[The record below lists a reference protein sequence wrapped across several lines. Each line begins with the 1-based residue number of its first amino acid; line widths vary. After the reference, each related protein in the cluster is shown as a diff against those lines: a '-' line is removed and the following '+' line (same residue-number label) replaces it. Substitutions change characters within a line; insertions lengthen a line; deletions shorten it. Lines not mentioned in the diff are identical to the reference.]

1 MTCHEPAHERL
12 EPVKRAIAL
21 VAVPALA
28 FALAA
33 CGDSGSDGSGG
44 KGGSTPSPSAS
55 ASAAA
60 AQGSH
65 NDQDVM
71 FAQMMIPHHRQAV
84 EMAGLAP
91 SRASSAQVKTLAAGI
106 EKAQAPEIEKMTGWL
121 KAWGAPAG
129 MSGMQHDMPGIMG
142 EKDMTSLKGL
152 KGAAFDKA
160 FLRMMIKHHQGA
172 VTMARAENRSGQSP
186 DAKALAASIVRT
198 QSAEIAKMRDLLK

>member
-1 MTCHEPAHERL
+1 M
-12 EPVKRAIAL
+12 KRAIAL

-33 CGDSGSDGSGG
+33 CGDSGD
-44 KGGSTPSPSAS
+44 KGGSKPSAS
-55 ASAAA
+55 ASATA
-60 AQGSH
+60 AQASH
-65 NDQDVM
+65 NEQDVM

-91 SRASSAQVKTLAAGI
+91 SRAASAQVKTLAAGI
-106 EKAQAPEIEKMTGWL
+106 EKAQAPEIATMTGWL
-121 KAWGAPAG
+121 EDWGAPAA
-129 MSGMQHDMPGIMG
+129 MSGMHHDMPGIMG

-160 FLRMMIKHHQGA
+160 FLRMMIEHHRGA
-172 VTMARAENRSGQSP
+172 VTMARAENRSGRNA

-198 QSAEIAKMRDLLK
+198 QTAEIARMRGLLK

>member
-1 MTCHEPAHERL
+1 M
-12 EPVKRAIAL
+12 KRAIAL

-33 CGDSGSDGSGG
+33 CGDSDD
-44 KGGSTPSPSAS
+44 KGGSKPSAS
-55 ASAAA
+55 PSMSMSMSAAQA
-60 AQGSH
+60 SH
-65 NDQDVM
+65 NEQDVM

-91 SRASSAQVKTLAAGI
+91 SRAASAQVKALAAGI
-106 EKAQAPEIEKMTGWL
+106 EKAQAPEIATMTGWL
-121 KAWGAPAG
+121 KDWGAPAAMTG
-129 MSGMQHDMPGIMG
+129 MHHDMPGIMG

-160 FLRMMIKHHQGA
+160 FLRMMIEHHQGA
-172 VTMARAENRSGQSP
+172 VTMARAEGRSGQNT

-198 QSAEIAKMRDLLK
+198 QTAEIAKMRGLLK

>member
-1 MTCHEPAHERL
+1 
-12 EPVKRAIAL
+12 VKRAIAL

-33 CGDSGSDGSGG
+33 CGDSDD
-44 KGGSTPSPSAS
+44 KGGSKPSAS
-55 ASAAA
+55 PSMSMSAAQA
-60 AQGSH
+60 SH
-65 NDQDVM
+65 NEQDVM

-106 EKAQAPEIEKMTGWL
+106 EKAQAPEIAKMTGWL
-121 KAWGAPAG
+121 RAWGAPAAMTG
-129 MSGMQHDMPGIMG
+129 MHHDMPGIMSD
-142 EKDMTSLKGL
+142 KDMTSLKAL

-160 FLRMMIKHHQGA
+160 FLRMMIEHHRGA
-172 VTMARAENRSGQSP
+172 VTMARAEDRSGQNA

-198 QSAEIAKMRDLLK
+198 QSAEIATMRDLLK

>member
-1 MTCHEPAHERL
+1 M
-12 EPVKRAIAL
+12 KRAIAL

-33 CGDSGSDGSGG
+33 CGDSDD
-44 KGGSTPSPSAS
+44 KGGSKPSAS
-55 ASAAA
+55 PSMSAAQA
-60 AQGSH
+60 SH
-65 NDQDVM
+65 NEQDVM

-91 SRASSAQVKTLAAGI
+91 SRAASAQVKALAAGI
-106 EKAQAPEIEKMTGWL
+106 EKAQAPEIATMTGWL
-121 KAWGAPAG
+121 KDWGAPAA
-129 MSGMQHDMPGIMG
+129 MSGMHHDMPGIMG

-160 FLRMMIKHHQGA
+160 FLRMMIEHHQGA
-172 VTMARAENRSGQSP
+172 VTMARSEGRSGQNA

-198 QSAEIAKMRDLLK
+198 QTAEIAKMRGLLK

>member
-1 MTCHEPAHERL
+1 M
-12 EPVKRAIAL
+12 KRAIAL

-33 CGDSGSDGSGG
+33 CGDSGD
-44 KGGSTPSPSAS
+44 KGGSKPSAS
-55 ASAAA
+55 PSMSMSAAQA
-60 AQGSH
+60 SH
-65 NDQDVM
+65 NEQDVM

-121 KAWGAPAG
+121 KAWGAPAAMTG
-129 MSGMQHDMPGIMG
+129 MHHDMPGIMSD
-142 EKDMTSLKGL
+142 KDMTALKAL

-160 FLRMMIKHHQGA
+160 FLRMMIEHHRGA
-172 VTMARAENRSGQSP
+172 VTMARAEDRSGQNA

-198 QSAEIAKMRDLLK
+198 QSAEIATMRDLLK

>member
-1 MTCHEPAHERL
+1 M
-12 EPVKRAIAL
+12 KRAIAL

-33 CGDSGSDGSGG
+33 CGDSDD
-44 KGGSTPSPSAS
+44 KGGSKPSAS
-55 ASAAA
+55 PSMSMSMSAAQA
-60 AQGSH
+60 SH
-65 NDQDVM
+65 NEQDVM

-91 SRASSAQVKTLAAGI
+91 SRAASAQVKALAAGI
-106 EKAQAPEIEKMTGWL
+106 EKAQAPEIATMTGWL
-121 KAWGAPAG
+121 KDWGAPAAMTG
-129 MSGMQHDMPGIMG
+129 MHHDMPGIMG

-160 FLRMMIKHHQGA
+160 FLRMMIEHHQGA
-172 VTMARAENRSGQSP
+172 VTMARAEGRSGQNA

-198 QSAEIAKMRDLLK
+198 QTAEIAKMRGLLK